1 MERLCNNYIQY
12 TMERLCKIHMCDMH
26 MPKKIITI
34 AMMKIYFAVDVSIYG
49 MQ

>member
-1 MERLCNNYIQY
+1 
-12 TMERLCKIHMCDMH
+12 MCDMH

-49 MQ
+49 MQWVEKLVKECEHEI